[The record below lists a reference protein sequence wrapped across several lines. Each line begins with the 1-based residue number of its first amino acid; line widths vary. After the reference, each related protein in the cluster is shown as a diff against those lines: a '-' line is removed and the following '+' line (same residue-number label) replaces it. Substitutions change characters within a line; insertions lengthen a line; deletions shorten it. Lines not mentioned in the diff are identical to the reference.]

1 MKYGYIKLLFFHSR
15 TVRQCAESLRNDLP
29 PESESSNLLQTL
41 VFDLRTDT
49 MRTILKQVS
58 SEYYWLVFTVCY
70 LIGAHFA
77 NNHLIGL
84 F

>member
-1 MKYGYIKLLFFHSR
+1 MYVVTNR

-29 PESESSNLLQTL
+29 PESESSNQLQEL

-58 SEYYWLVFTVCY
+58 YISYIWLY
-70 LIGAHFA
+70 LYADCHRTYISTKQYR
-77 NNHLIGL
+77 I
-84 F
+84 